1 MASNKAGKV
10 TQVLGA
16 VVDVAFEGELPPI
29 MNALS
34 TTVGDQK
41 LILEVAQHLER
52 TLFELLL
59 WMLQEGLQRGQEVQ
73 DDGDPLFPFQL
84 AQRPLVEL

>member
-34 TTVGDQK
+34 TKVGEQK
-41 LILEVAQHLER
+41 LILEVAQHLGENTVR
-52 TLFELLL
+52 TIAMDATKASSVVRKSKMMETLLMFLLDLKRLDEL
-59 WMLQEGLQRGQEVQ
+59 
-73 DDGDPLFPFQL
+73 
-84 AQRPLVEL
+84 